1 MEEIIKKIY
10 IYIYIYIL
18 LFPPFIFIYIYIYIY
33 IKQKE
38 IPKNSVFT
46 SSARAKSRDPIS
58 VAVFE
63 HTHSGIM
70 GNQGK
75 MAGN

>member
-1 MEEIIKKIY
+1 MEEIIKY
-10 IYIYIYIL
+10 IYIKKKQ
-18 LFPPFIFIYIYIYIY
+18 
-33 IKQKE
+33 KQKE